1 MAPLID
7 NPGALSITGHGYQPE
22 KFSLGGADPH
32 RLNPWPKFR
41 LRQEFG
47 CSRPTADRMKA
58 TMPPW
63 PCPALQQCLA
73 QSSTSNQRQS
83 PAATA
88 FLGPFSPILV
98 HIFKTCSVYCSSSGG
113 LSFPMVIQQWLKPW
127 ENQLKRKLYKEKKSK
142 LARLER
148 NQS

>member
-1 MAPLID
+1 MRPHQLTTQELCQSQAMDISL
-7 NPGALSITGHGYQPE
+7 

-63 PCPALQQCLA
+63 LCPALHPQQCLA
-73 QSSTSNQRQS
+73 QSSTSNQRQP

-98 HIFKTCSVYCSSSGG
+98 HISKTCSVYCPSSDG

-127 ENQLKRKLYKEKKSK
+127 ENQLKRGNPTSK
-142 LARLER
+142 I
-148 NQS
+148 SPS